1 MGSTKRACDSFINRR
16 GRATRLA
23 HRNRLHNSVDSWAAM
38 RGQSRMGYDLGMF
51 DSLIARGFEVRFES
65 HARAIL
71 AADFPSAV
79 RELESALVGATIPI
93 EEIVAGGGGEA
104 KGTQR
109 LRRALDAQG
118 WRKTSFKVEKRIN
131 DVPRES
137 QSHEVDHVR
146 EFDLD
151 GRVSRI
157 ALEIEWNNKDPFF
170 DRDLENFKR
179 LHADGAISAGVIVT
193 RGRSLHAG
201 LRGMVGRFV
210 DERGIRNLEDLAKW
224 GYSPTNRQRKAIEDR
239 IARSAADNPF
249 RDAFVSIF
257 VADKFG
263 EATTHWGKL
272 VDRIA
277 RGVGNPCPLVLI
289 GLPDGIVT
297 FDEGKAALAE
307 VETAEAIESSDGPG
321 EPNHRAR

>member
-1 MGSTKRACDSFINRR
+1 
-16 GRATRLA
+16 
-23 HRNRLHNSVDSWAAM
+23 
-38 RGQSRMGYDLGMF
+38 MF
-51 DSLIARGFEVRFES
+51 DSLIARGFQIQFES

-71 AADFPSAV
+71 GADFPAAIA
-79 RELESALVGATIPI
+79 ELEEALAGATIPI

-104 KGTQR
+104 RGTQR
-109 LRRALDAQG
+109 LRRALAARG
-118 WRKTSFKVEKRIN
+118 WRKTTFRVEKRIN

-151 GRVSRI
+151 GRMARI

-193 RGRSLHAG
+193 RGRSLHQNMRA
-201 LRGMVGRFV
+201 MVARFV
-210 DERGIRNLEDLAKW
+210 EERRIVDLAALERW
-224 GYSPTNRQRKAIEDR
+224 GYTPTRRQRLEIERR
-239 IARSAADNPF
+239 IARSTSDNPL
-249 RDAFVSIF
+249 RDAFVPVF

-263 EATTHWGKL
+263 EATTHWTKL
-272 VDRIA
+272 EDRIA
-277 RGVGNPCPLVLI
+277 RGVGNPCPLLLI

-297 FDEGKAALAE
+297 FDGGEAALAE
-307 VETAEAIESSDGPG
+307 IEAANAADTADPPA
-321 EPNHRAR
+321 